1 MKLKIAI
8 CDDSKI
14 DLEYISQSILISGST
29 RAGKTEYSRKY
40 FIKL

>member
-14 DLEYISQSILISGST
+14 DLEYVSQSILISGVTGS
-29 RAGKTEYSRKY
+29 GKIDCSRKY
-40 FIKL
+40 FI